1 MLALDAAR
9 VSGYSS
15 FVVDDVVSFKS
26 HAPKFA
32 AADGQSGSCGRRRLD
47 ADFAV
52 FPRFGLFN
60 LGTAV
65 VVVRWARCGR
75 CGDSATA
82 AQTSN
87 VARMVSLQH
96 PLHVIKRGF
105 F

>member
-1 MLALDAAR
+1 MVALDPSSISRDAAL
-9 VSGYSS
+9 
-15 FVVDDVVSFKS
+15 VVDDVVTLEG